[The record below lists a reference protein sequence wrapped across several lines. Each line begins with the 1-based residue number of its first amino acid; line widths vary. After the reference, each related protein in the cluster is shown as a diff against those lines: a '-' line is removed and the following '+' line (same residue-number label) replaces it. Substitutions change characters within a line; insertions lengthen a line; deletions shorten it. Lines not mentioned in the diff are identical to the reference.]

1 MILFSA
7 VWDCDATGVKDDG
20 EKNGELIRCKKTETV
35 SRGRFRYLY
44 TRVVTYIV
52 KYERMYSLCRV
63 RRGSL
68 GVVCIVCMLPL

>member
-7 VWDCDATGVKDDG
+7 VWDCEATGVKDDG

-52 KYERMYSLCRV
+52 K
-63 RRGSL
+63 
-68 GVVCIVCMLPL
+68 